1 MIEVPAYD
9 NGGARAG
16 SVDFD
21 EALLGGEVRE
31 DLLRMVAHLY
41 EKRRRIGSRGTRSR
55 GEVRSGGKKLYR
67 QKGTG
72 YARAGQRSVVHR
84 RGGGVAFSLRHRV
97 FHADMP
103 RKAWRRA
110 CHSALLARLNDGE
123 VSIFDSPELSEPRT
137 SVVAGLLKQMDMPRL
152 CLIVAG
158 DADAHLFKSARNI
171 SGVSVCRVQDLNA
184 YALLAPER
192 VLFSRTAM
200 EQLLEGLSK

>member
-9 NGGARAG
+9 SGGARAG
-16 SVDFD
+16 SVGVD
-21 EALLGGEVRE
+21 ESLLGGKVCE
-31 DLLRMVAHLY
+31 DLLRMAAHLY

-55 GEVRSGGKKLYR
+55 GEVSASGRKLYR

-72 YARAGQRSVVHR
+72 YARAGRRCVAHR

-123 VSIFDSPELSEPRT
+123 VTVFDPPELTEPKT
-137 SVVAGLLKQMDMPRL
+137 AAVARLLKRMEMPRM
-152 CLIVAG
+152 CLIVTGG
-158 DADAHLFKSARNI
+158 DDPLLFKSARNI

-192 VLFSRTAM
+192 VLFSRAAM
-200 EQLLEGLSK
+200 DQLLGGLSK